1 MKTFNLSLGICFE
14 FLISPVV
21 SSILRNIFAL
31 ILRKLANIRLLT
43 DSIVDDLN

>member
-21 SSILRNIFAL
+21 SSILRNIYAL
-31 ILRKLANIRLLT
+31 ILRKLANIRLT